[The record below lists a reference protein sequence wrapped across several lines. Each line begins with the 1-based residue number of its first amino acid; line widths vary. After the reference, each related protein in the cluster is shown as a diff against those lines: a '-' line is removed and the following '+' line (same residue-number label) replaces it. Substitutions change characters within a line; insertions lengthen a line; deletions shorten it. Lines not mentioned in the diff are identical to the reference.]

1 VQDLG
6 DGGKAGLSAVGEE
19 DDEGDLSVVEQ
30 IEDGGNETR
39 HHGVREGQEGECVC
53 SRGPAREEGKRMA
66 GIFPGRRAAWKDK
79 VREQLWR

>member
-53 SRGPAREEGKRMA
+53 VPEVQHVK
-66 GIFPGRRAAWKDK
+66 K
-79 VREQLWR
+79 VREWLGFFQGEERHGRIR